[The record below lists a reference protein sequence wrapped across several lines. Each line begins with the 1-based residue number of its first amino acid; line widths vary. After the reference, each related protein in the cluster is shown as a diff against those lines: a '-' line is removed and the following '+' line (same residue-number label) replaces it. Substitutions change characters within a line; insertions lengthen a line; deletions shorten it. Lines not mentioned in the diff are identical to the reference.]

1 MSDLHQISV
10 RLSKRQNRKIARA
23 LKNNEEVRIR
33 LSKNALSGNDVL
45 MVPMNTVKK
54 LEKNKRAGK
63 GIQITISKANIRKQT
78 GEGIFSSLL
87 PVVKSVAPTIGKTIG
102 LSSLAGLS
110 SEGASQLMKKNWGS
124 TISN

>member
-63 GIQITISKANIRKQT
+63 GIQITISKANIR
-78 GEGIFSSLL
+78 
-87 PVVKSVAPTIGKTIG
+87 
-102 LSSLAGLS
+102 
-110 SEGASQLMKKNWGS
+110 
-124 TISN
+124 